1 VSKNFF
7 AKGNRPSAMPLRT
20 SVVIPTYNEGANIQ
34 ELLRQV
40 LALEQVDRAIVVD
53 DDSPDGTAEMAEA
66 FGERVKVLRRPG
78 VRGYGGAVVAGFKE
92 AIADNSDLIVGMD
105 ADFSHDP
112 AVIPDLIRETE
123 NADVAIGSRY
133 CADGGTINWP
143 LRRMLL
149 SQTAN
154 RYVSAILR
162 LPSRDSTSG
171 FRCYRR
177 EVLEGIGL
185 DLIRSEGYSF
195 LVEVLYRAYLHDA
208 RIREVPILF
217 KDRLKGKS
225 KISTREIYRSIFM
238 VLWLKW
244 RVRSDS
250 PGSEKG

>member
-1 VSKNFF
+1 MS
-7 AKGNRPSAMPLRT
+7 LRT
-20 SVVIPTYNEGANIQ
+20 SVVIPTYNESANI
-34 ELLRQV
+34 EDLLRRI
-40 LALEQVDRAIVVD
+40 LALDPVNRVIVVD
-53 DDSPDGTAEMAEA
+53 DDSPDGTADLAEA
-66 FGERVKVLRRPG
+66 FGERVKVIRRVG
-78 VRGYGGAVVAGFKE
+78 VRGYGSAVVAGFKE
-92 AIADNSDLIVGMD
+92 AIADRSDLVVGMD

-112 AVIPDLIRETE
+112 AVIPDLIQEAE
-123 NADVAIGSRY
+123 KADVVIGSRY

-154 RYVSAILR
+154 RYVRAILR

-177 EVLEGIGL
+177 EVLENIDL
-185 DLIRSEGYSF
+185 DQIRSEGYSF
-195 LVEVLYRAYLHDA
+195 LVEVLYRAYLRDA
-208 RIREVPILF
+208 RICEVPILF

-244 RVRSDS
+244 RVRREFPD
-250 PGSEKG
+250 SEKR